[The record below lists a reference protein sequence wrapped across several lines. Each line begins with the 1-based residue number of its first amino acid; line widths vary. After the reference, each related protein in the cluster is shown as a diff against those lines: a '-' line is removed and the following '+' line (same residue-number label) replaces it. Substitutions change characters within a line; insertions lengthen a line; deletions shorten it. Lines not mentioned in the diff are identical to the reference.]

1 MYLSRILLSKLASFK
16 YIRAQLSSTSLF
28 SYSSQGYTQSVG
40 AVIGYY
46 KSRFISKIVD
56 IRWFKMSFFTL
67 PGESNG
73 SMVSV
78 SAPISTSLPS
88 RKPWSGSAT
97 HSFFPSPSIIY
108 RSNFFFLLLPSRC
121 RRRFYI

>member
-1 MYLSRILLSKLASFK
+1 MSVKNVLKVLKFSLKNILFFIVITYMESFLYLSRILLSKLASFK

-56 IRWFKMSFFTL
+56 IRWFKISFFTR

-88 RKPWSGSAT
+88 RKP
-97 HSFFPSPSIIY
+97 
-108 RSNFFFLLLPSRC
+108 
-121 RRRFYI
+121 